1 METKIIMRYKR
12 EKSAWICWNCEME
25 NEISRQ
31 ECYFCR
37 AKRDNARVVKSWA
50 EEAAFGMYEEKPA
63 EKNNED
69 KIAGDGI
76 KDVSEKTTREKEA
89 VAEVSTEK
97 DSVIGPV
104 LIWSLLLIVIVLI
117 IAVAR

>member
-37 AKRDNARVVKSWA
+37 AKRDNARIVKSWA
-50 EEAAFGMYEEKPA
+50 EEAAFGMYEEKSTEPN
-63 EKNNED
+63 KED
-69 KIAGDGI
+69 KITRDEA
-76 KDVSEKTTREKEA
+76 KDVSEKSTREKE
-89 VAEVSTEK
+89 VVPEVPTEK

-104 LIWSLLLIVIVLI
+104 VIWSILLIVIVLI